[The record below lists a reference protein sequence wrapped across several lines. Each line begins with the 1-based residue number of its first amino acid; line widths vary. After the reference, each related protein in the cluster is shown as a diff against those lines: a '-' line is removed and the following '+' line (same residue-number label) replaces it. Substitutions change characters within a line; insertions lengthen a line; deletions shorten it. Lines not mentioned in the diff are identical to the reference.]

1 MNDPIADDRQTVAV
15 PEAII
20 QHKKGFSVIWVVPI
34 VAALIGAW
42 LAYQAI
48 SQRGP
53 TITISFKSAEGLEAG
68 KTPIKYKDVEVGTV
82 DRIQLS
88 DDLTHVL
95 VTARLV
101 KGMEDHLK
109 VDTRFW
115 IVRARVTASEI
126 TGIGTLFAGVH
137 IGMDPGKKDESTRVF
152 HGLENPPPVTM
163 DTAGTYYHLRADQL
177 GYLDVGSPIYFRQIQ
192 VGQVVGYAMVADA
205 TAVDIQIFVRAPY
218 DDQILTST
226 RFWNTSGINI
236 SIEPEGVK
244 INTES
249 LVAML
254 IGGVA
259 FETPTN
265 LEAGKPV
272 KSGHIFELYSS
283 REKIAE
289 AAYTNKLHFLVLF
302 DEDVRGL
309 KIGAPVEFRGIK
321 IGEVLDIKLELDREE
336 VSFKIPVLIVIEP
349 DRIALKGERTL
360 SGEDLLEKLVEKGLR
375 AQLRTASYLTGQ
387 LYINL
392 SIYPHALS
400 RTILHTGRYPELPTI
415 PTPIEEI
422 TASLSKIIN
431 KLERT
436 PFDQIGVDLR
446 DTIRQMKDLTG
457 SEEISQAMATLN
469 QTVQQLHQFSVNLN
483 SGVMNGIND
492 TLAQTR
498 KTLEEAQK
506 TLITAAQAINQD
518 SPTVY
523 DLRQALKE
531 LADAARSIRVM
542 ADYLE
547 RHPDALIYGKGA
559 K

>member
-1 MNDPIADDRQTVAV
+1 MLVTLVSN
-15 PEAII
+15 PE
-20 QHKKGFSVIWVVPI
+20 QF
-34 VAALIGAW
+34 
-42 LAYQAI
+42 
-48 SQRGP
+48 
-53 TITISFKSAEGLEAG
+53 
-68 KTPIKYKDVEVGTV
+68 GTV
-82 DRIQLS
+82 KL
-88 DDLTHVL
+88 
-95 VTARLV
+95 
-101 KGMEDHLK
+101 GPNG
-109 VDTRFW
+109 
-115 IVRARVTASEI
+115 IV
-126 TGIGTLFAGVH
+126 
-137 IGMDPGKKDESTRVF
+137 
-152 HGLENPPPVTM
+152 
-163 DTAGTYYHLRADQL
+163 
-177 GYLDVGSPIYFRQIQ
+177 
-192 VGQVVGYAMVADA
+192 
-205 TAVDIQIFVRAPY
+205 
-218 DDQILTST
+218 
-226 RFWNTSGINI
+226 
-236 SIEPEGVK
+236 
-244 INTES
+244 
-249 LVAML
+249 
-254 IGGVA
+254 
-259 FETPTN
+259 
-265 LEAGKPV
+265 
-272 KSGHIFELYSS
+272 
-283 REKIAE
+283 
-289 AAYTNKLHFLVLF
+289 
-302 DEDVRGL
+302 
-309 KIGAPVEFRGIK
+309 
-321 IGEVLDIKLELDREE
+321 
-336 VSFKIPVLIVIEP
+336 
-349 DRIALKGERTL
+349 
-360 SGEDLLEKLVEKGLR
+360 EKLVEKGLR

-483 SGVMNGIND
+483 SDVMNGIND